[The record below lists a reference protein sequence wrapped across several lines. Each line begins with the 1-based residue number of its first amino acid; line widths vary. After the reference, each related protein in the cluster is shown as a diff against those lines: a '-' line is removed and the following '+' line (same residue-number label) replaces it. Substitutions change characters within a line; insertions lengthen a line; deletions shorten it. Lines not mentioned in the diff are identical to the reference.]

1 MNRREFAL
9 NGRATVHCDPSARLS
24 AWCLSW
30 QTAWAVC
37 VSSTVSAR
45 TESFSHSKTAKHT
58 HACSATAS
66 YSLLA
71 ALLLLGARWVWG
83 LLTSSLTFAIRR
95 FFLLLSA
102 SGDGDAIISNRSR
115 LFLIVG
121 ILWLLWLST
130 AVDGCSH
137 EDVGVGLLQLAEH
150 FLPMLGLQE
159 TAREQFYWLK
169 DLLLEFRVSDDRNGP
184 L

>member
-1 MNRREFAL
+1 MPL
-9 NGRATVHCDPSARLS
+9 SRAD
-24 AWCLSW
+24 CLSSLFVDCL
-30 QTAWAVC
+30 QC
-37 VSSTVSAR
+37 QNR
-45 TESFSHSKTAKHT
+45 ISHSKTAKHT
-58 HACSATAS
+58 QVCLAAAS
-66 YSLLA
+66 YSLIA
-71 ALLLLGARWVWG
+71 ALFLGTRWVWG

-130 AVDGCSH
+130 TVDGCSH
-137 EDVGVGLLQLAEH
+137 EGVGVRFLQLAEH
-150 FLPMLGLQE
+150 FLPMLSLQE